1 MLQGLLNLVF
11 YIIELIANIIL
22 TPIINLFNSVFPD
35 LSGYMSNIT
44 NFLNSYVFPYMKFVK
59 NAFMNITGFPQAMFN
74 LLIGYLII
82 KIGLYTAIKTYTLIK
97 KIWEM
102 FKP

>member
-35 LSGYMSNIT
+35 LSGYMGNIT
-44 NFLNSYVFPYMKFVK
+44 NFLNAYIFPYMKFIK
-59 NAFMNITGFPQAMFN
+59 NAFMNITGFPQTMFN

-82 KIGLYTAIKTYTLIK
+82 KIGLYASVKTYILIK
-97 KIWEM
+97 KLWEM

>member
-22 TPIINLFNSVFPD
+22 SPIINLFNTVFPD
-35 LSGYMSNIT
+35 LSGYVAGIT
-44 NFLNSYVFPYMKFVK
+44 HFLNTYLFPYMRFVK
-59 NAFMNITGFPQAMFN
+59 NAFMNITGFPQTMFN
-74 LLIGYLII
+74 LLVGYIII
-82 KIGLYTAIKTYTLIK
+82 KIGLYAGVQTYIIIK
-97 KIWEM
+97 KLWEM